1 MALARALALVLELAM
16 ALALARA
23 LALAWAGSPGLVA
36 AAAVAAAGRRAPAMA
51 PVVAAEQA
59 KALTA
64 RPLDRCRTRRKS
76 QSCTKS
82 WFPPRT
88 PRSKG
93 GRVPAQASALGLG

>member
-23 LALAWAGSPGLVA
+23 LALAGSPGLVA